1 MMQPSDKKADRT
13 PQDIEQ
19 ILERVH
25 RLPTLDNGTDE
36 EILGIDESGA
46 SAQSEAG
53 PGTAGGGASNAV
65 EEFLKYRHRDWES

>member
-1 MMQPSDKKADRT
+1 MQPSDKKADRT
-13 PQDIEQ
+13 LHDIEE

-25 RLPTLDNGTDE
+25 RLPTLDNRTDE

-53 PGTAGGGASNAV
+53 AGTAGGGTPNAV
-65 EEFLKYRHRDWES
+65 EEFLRYRHRDWES